1 LEENTNQEA
10 VEVATTYGMGVR
22 LVGRADRFDQVVE
35 QVRAVL
41 AEQGF
46 GVLTEIDMRATLAEK
61 LGEKMDPYLIL
72 GACNP
77 SLAHR
82 ALSIEREV
90 GLLLPCNVAVW
101 VDGADVLVEALDPRI
116 LTGVTGRPE
125 FAPIA
130 DEAGESLSQA
140 LAGLVAGSGE

>member
-1 LEENTNQEA
+1 M
-10 VEVATTYGMGVR
+10 ATTYGMGVR
-22 LVGRADRFDQVVE
+22 LVDRADAFEQAVE
-35 QVRAVL
+35 RVRAVL
-41 AEQGF
+41 GEQGF
-46 GVLTEIDMRATLAEK
+46 GVLTEIDVRATMAEK

-82 ALSIEREV
+82 ALSIEPEV

-101 VDGADVLVEALDPRI
+101 VDGTDVLVEALDPRI
-116 LTGVTGRPE
+116 LTGVTGRAE

-130 DEAGESLSQA
+130 DEAGEGLAAA
-140 LAGLVAGSGE
+140 LANLVAEGGE

>member
-1 LEENTNQEA
+1 
-10 VEVATTYGMGVR
+10 VATTYGMGVR
-22 LVGRADRFDQVVE
+22 LVGRADAFDQAVE
-35 QVRAVL
+35 RVKAVL
-41 AEQGF
+41 GEQGF
-46 GVLTEIDMRATLAEK
+46 GVLTEIDVRATMAEK
-61 LGEKMDPYLIL
+61 LGEKMEPYLIF

-101 VDGADVLVEALDPRI
+101 VDGSDVLVEALDPRI
-116 LTGVTGRPE
+116 LTGVTGRAE

-130 DEAGESLSQA
+130 DEAGEGLSAA
-140 LAGLVAGSGE
+140 LAGLVADGGE

>member
-1 LEENTNQEA
+1 M
-10 VEVATTYGMGVR
+10 ATTYGMGVR
-22 LVGRADRFDQVVE
+22 LVGKADGFEQAVE
-35 QVRAVL
+35 RVRAEL
-41 AEQGF
+41 GEQGF

-61 LGEKMDPYLIL
+61 LGEKMEPYLIL
-72 GACNP
+72 GACSP
-77 SLAHR
+77 ELAHR

-116 LTGVTGRPE
+116 LTGVTGRAE

-130 DEAGESLSQA
+130 DEAGERLSAA
-140 LAGLVAGSGE
+140 LAGLVAGAGE